1 MNHSFLQA
9 VRRLSRVFLVKSLI
23 AMFAFN
29 GVVCMGQRPAWMSA
43 ETLAKVLSE
52 QSEKR

>member
-1 MNHSFLQA
+1 MYYSLLQA

-29 GVVCMGQRPAWMSA
+29 GVVCKRQRPVWMSA